1 MAAQPKRKIFI
12 RQDNIP
18 DVLKQHPHWLMWRYE
33 ENTRSATG
41 KPLKVPY
48 YASGWKRGGV
58 LGSAKDRKNLAT
70 FEEALAEAE
79 SNGFDGVGLAVLPE
93 QDLTIIDLDGCIDD
107 DGVYS
112 DFAADV
118 VGSGSYVERS
128 PSGRGLRAVFEGAL
142 LENTKRNF
150 HIENGERVEV
160 YCGSAYVTFT
170 GNKVS
175 DAASVE
181 PLPRSLSRVL
191 RAGLES
197 SGQTTG
203 EGESAAGSEDGLV
216 SMNARPIP
224 NMTPAQ
230 ALRVLQALPNKWGSS
245 GEGTWFQV
253 AAALHMQFD
262 GSDEGYEVLDSWSQH
277 RDGYDEEGNR
287 RRWDAGFSHTR
298 GKQNVLSMRNLV
310 FEAREAGAKFKQS
323 TLQSWGLKR
332 EAEAKAAEG
341 DIELPEDALDEVS
354 ERAWTPVDLRDWAT
368 EERPAG
374 VPALVKNWMYE
385 GTVVLFSSHGGGGK
399 SYVSLS
405 FCALAAS
412 GGRWFGEE
420 MRRGRV
426 LYVSGED
433 GIAEVGHRL
442 WGICS
447 LYGLD
452 MGGLSEQLHIVDVT
466 PVLHK
471 ALYTAGTDYGK
482 TEFTKQYRKL
492 RELVETNG
500 YKYVVVDNLS
510 KFYMANE
517 NARPMV
523 DEFISALAAMAS
535 QHGAGVLLVGHDAKA
550 ANAAGHGYS
559 GSTAWH
565 NSARARWALGSV
577 NGQRTLMVEKNNYGS
592 SGHGGTWEWNTEKSV
607 MGMGSAVGEG
617 TASSEF
623 EQISNLET
631 IRDIVTTLYAE
642 GSWVAANTQRGPIG
656 AITEHPWVIDRG
668 FDASKVRELLEECVQ
683 SGLLEVEEYRT
694 EQRKVKHRF
703 APPISS
709 IV

>member
-1 MAAQPKRKIFI
+1 MATQPKRKIFI
-12 RQDNIP
+12 RQNNIP
-18 DVLKQHPHWLMWRYE
+18 TTLKDHPHWLMWRYE
-33 ENTRSATG
+33 ENTRTEGG

-48 YASGWKRGGV
+48 YVSGYKRGGV
-58 LGSAKDRKNLAT
+58 LGSDKDRNRLAT
-70 FEEALAEAE
+70 FEEALAQAEADD
-79 SNGFDGVGLAVLPE
+79 FDGVGLAVLPE

-112 DFAADV
+112 EFAETLIE
-118 VGSGSYVERS
+118 SGSYVERS
-128 PSGRGLRAVFEGAL
+128 PSGRGLRAVFKGAM

-175 DAASVE
+175 RTRE
-181 PLPRSLSRVL
+181 LTKLPRDISHTLK
-191 RAGLES
+191 AGLEA
-197 SGQTTG
+197 SGQNTG
-203 EGESAAGSEDGLV
+203 EGAGSVDGEDGLV

-230 ALRVLQALPNKWGSS
+230 ALRVLQALPAKWGSS

-262 GSDEGYEVLDSWSQH
+262 GSDEGYEVLDTWSQG

-310 FEAREAGAKFKQS
+310 YEARDAGAKFKKS
-323 TLQSWGLKR
+323 TLESWGLKR
-332 EAEAKAAEG
+332 EAESKAAES

-354 ERAWTPVDLRDWAT
+354 ERAWTPVNLHEWDT
-368 EERPAG
+368 PERPAG

-405 FCALAAS
+405 FCALAAM
-412 GGRWFGEE
+412 GGRWFGED
-420 MRRGRV
+420 MKRGRV

-447 LYGLD
+447 LYGFTMGEVSEHLD
-452 MGGLSEQLHIVDVT
+452 IVDVT

-592 SGHGGTWEWNTEKSV
+592 AGHGGTWEWDRERSV
-607 MGMGSAVGEG
+607 MAMGTAVGEG
-617 TASSEF
+617 TANNEF
-623 EQISNLET
+623 ARITNLET
-631 IRDIVTTLYAE
+631 VRDIVSTLYAE
-642 GSWVAANTQRGPIG
+642 GSWTAAGTSRGPIG
-656 AITEHPWVIDRG
+656 AITEHPWVIDQG

-683 SGLLEVEEYRT
+683 AGMLEVEEYT
-694 EQRKVKHRF
+694 TAQRKKRTRY
-703 APPISS
+703 APPLSS